1 MRRGRQ
7 SGGSNA
13 WEGGISFV
21 LNKPSGS
28 SSSIAVKES
37 NGIELGAPLIHPSI
51 GINRPPKPINSA
63 GSYQYL
69 HDEDVKGADS
79 KYSRDML

>member
-28 SSSIAVKES
+28 SSSIAVQES

-51 GINRPPKPINSA
+51 GINRPPKPIHFISIATPQAVINT
-63 GSYQYL
+63 YMM
-69 HDEDVKGADS
+69 KT
-79 KYSRDML
+79 